1 MDTEDIGPV
10 DTSTKQ
16 CTDYLMNYNAI
27 AYFLGAQHKSMVENK
42 SWTSYSLDDDDST
55 ESAKIECSVDSIQLP
70 HHGKLDHRIRLIGFV
85 LFSFLYFCTKAI
97 LAWKH

>member
-1 MDTEDIGPV
+1 MVTEDIGPV

-42 SWTSYSLDDDDST
+42 SLTSYSLDDDDDSS
-55 ESAKIECSVDSIQLP
+55 ESAKIECSVDSIQL
-70 HHGKLDHRIRLIGFV
+70 LTT
-85 LFSFLYFCTKAI
+85 SWQT
-97 LAWKH
+97 

>member
-27 AYFLGAQHKSMVENK
+27 AYFLGVQVENK
-42 SWTSYSLDDDDST
+42 SWTSYSLDGDDST
-55 ESAKIECSVDSIQLP
+55 ESSKIKCSVDSIQL
-70 HHGKLDHRIRLIGFV
+70 LTTSWQNLI
-85 LFSFLYFCTKAI
+85 TKSD
-97 LAWKH
+97 

>member
-1 MDTEDIGPV
+1 MGTEDIGPV

-55 ESAKIECSVDSIQLP
+55 ESAKIECSVDSIQL
-70 HHGKLDHRIRLIGFV
+70 LTTSWQNLI
-85 LFSFLYFCTKAI
+85 TKSD
-97 LAWKH
+97 

>member
-55 ESAKIECSVDSIQLP
+55 ESGNIGGIIAHNSAGE
-70 HHGKLDHRIRLIGFV
+70 GKTTQSLN
-85 LFSFLYFCTKAI
+85 
-97 LAWKH
+97 